1 MSLLQPPP
9 VLMPPP
15 SVFLNQPTKEDV
27 DLVREVRG
35 LFEKRKNEEQEQEQT
50 QARTGTAETP
60 YRLYTPRN
68 HDICIRVCEYISLW
82 CPMSQRYLHKK
93 LKPQCA
99 CSVAGEDFTAAAAAL
114 RYTCR
119 YRCGRE
125 RCAKS

>member
-35 LFEKRKNEEQEQEQT
+35 LFEKRKNEEQEQT
-50 QARTGTAETP
+50 QARTATAETP
-60 YRLYTPRN
+60 FRLYPPRN

-82 CPMSQRYLHKK
+82 CPMSKRYLHKK

-114 RYTCR
+114 RYR